1 MAITDSTRTPE
12 PRHTDGAEHGDPD
25 RPESRHPDEA
35 EPGRRGIGWGGASL
49 IEMLSE
55 SERLFAQ
62 SGRYAGIDEL
72 SLMRS
77 DPIGYEKLFS
87 RLRGG
92 LVSAR
97 ATALNISASPIVR
110 ELGELCFALY
120 TPEGDS
126 IALST
131 GIIVHVH
138 TMSDA
143 IKWMVRHD
151 YESNPGIAP
160 GDIFANNDPT
170 IGDVHNA
177 DVQTFVPIFFEGEL
191 IAWAGGVTHVLDIGA
206 STPGGVPVGPT
217 MRYEDGID
225 LPCMKIGQGDELA
238 TWHLERCRKRTR
250 ASAYYLLDERTR
262 LAGCHMIRDA
272 VERMLAEEG
281 AERFK
286 RFSREVIEEGR
297 RSFKARIR
305 EMTVP
310 GRYRSPAIF
319 DAEFADK
326 QQLPARARRD
336 ILMHSPFEVR
346 IGGDGTYALDFD
358 GTSAWG
364 WHSMNCTPSGM
375 QGAIWVMFTQTL
387 ICNDKVNDGA
397 YLAIETNFPEG
408 TIANIGTAE
417 GSTAIS
423 WAFLQPSFTGFPRTI
438 SRALQARGFIEEVL
452 AAYSVSGNVQQGG
465 GIDQY
470 GNSSAIMNF
479 EVSAQGMGAKYV
491 LDGTD
496 YCAAMFNPEGDMG
509 DCEMWELISPFL
521 YLSRRVKASSGGPGR
536 HRGGSSFESLFMV
549 NNTAFWEL
557 QNIGTGRVL
566 ASPGLFGG
574 YPGAT
579 AYLHNIHGADLTERA
594 RRGEAYPV
602 ADGDFEAPALMAIG
616 GLREYA
622 NDGMTLLS
630 PFANGD
636 LYLSVMKGGA
646 GLGDPLLRPVEAVRR
661 DVAEGHLLPRF
672 AESIYGISD
681 RAEFRARR
689 LQRAVPTRQW
699 ATAERARILAQDLAE
714 PVKAAYAESMRLSPR
729 WAAEYRGFWDLPEDF
744 EFDALTPTVSAWGSQ
759 PGRIDPDRAA
769 DEFLAASDVHAPGP
783 AADGARQRAEQTP
796 GWAGGGRPDTQTL
809 AALLDEKLS
818 RQEVTEIQSAY
829 KDSDRFEKWISVLQE
844 RVPYTDAIVMPAGEG
859 INIVREAGGRLIHR
873 CDCGQELGE
882 HNRNWK
888 MHALVHIREDEES
901 LLEIYPKM
909 AGPDPSLQQVREYI
923 CPSCA
928 RQLEVEALPPGY
940 PVVHEFLPDI
950 EGFYRGWLGRE
961 VP

>member
-1 MAITDSTRTPE
+1 MATLDSTRRTS
-12 PRHTDGAEHGDPD
+12 GQHG
-25 RPESRHPDEA
+25 
-35 EPGRRGIGWGGASL
+35 GIGWDGRTLLS
-49 IEMLSE
+49 MLEESE
-55 SERLFAQ
+55 SLFAQ
-62 SGRYAGIDEL
+62 TGHYAGLRDLEMM
-72 SLMRS
+72 SG

-97 ATALNISASPIVR
+97 STALNISASPIVR

-126 IALST
+126 LALST

-143 IKWMVRHD
+143 IKWMVRHR
-151 YESNPGIAP
+151 YEENPGIRP
-160 GDIFANNDPT
+160 GDVFANNDPT

-177 DVQTFVPIFFEGEL
+177 DVQTFVPIFWEDEL

-225 LPCMKIGQGDELA
+225 LPCMKIGEHDELA
-238 TWHLERCRKRTR
+238 PWHLERCRKRTR
-250 ASAYYLLDERTR
+250 ASAYYMLDERTR

-272 VERMLAEEG
+272 VERVLAEEG
-281 AERFK
+281 TRRFK
-286 RFSREVIEEGR
+286 QFSREVIEEGR

-305 EMTVP
+305 EMTIP
-310 GRYRSPAIF
+310 GRYRSPAVF
-319 DAEFADK
+319 DAEFSDK
-326 QQLPARARRD
+326 EQLPARARRD
-336 ILMHSPFEVR
+336 IVMHSPFEVR
-346 IGGDGTYALDFD
+346 IGGDGTYELDYD
-358 GTSAWG
+358 GCSAWG

-387 ICNDKVNDGA
+387 ICNDKINDGA
-397 YLAIETNFPEG
+397 YFAIKTNFPEG
-408 TIANIGTAE
+408 TISNLGEAE
-417 GSTAIS
+417 GSTAIA

-438 SRALQARGFIEEVL
+438 SRALQARGFIEEIL

-470 GNSSAIMNF
+470 GSSSAIMNF

-509 DCEMWELISPFL
+509 DVEMWELISPFV

-549 NNTAFWEL
+549 NKTPFWEL

-566 ASPGLFGG
+566 SSAGLFGG

-579 AYLHNIHGADLTERA
+579 AYIHNIHGADLTERA
-594 RRGEAYPV
+594 LRGEAYPV
-602 ADGDFEAPALMAIG
+602 ADGDFEHPALMEIEG
-616 GLREYA
+616 TSREYK

-646 GLGDPLLRPVEAVRR
+646 GLGDPLLRPVADVQR
-661 DVAEGHLLPRF
+661 DVSEGHLLPRF
-672 AESIYGISD
+672 AESVYGVGD
-681 RAEFRARR
+681 RDAHRRRRLERAR
-689 LQRAVPTRQW
+689 PTREW
-699 ATAERARILAQDLAE
+699 VAGERARILAQDLARPIKE
-714 PVKAAYAESMRLSPR
+714 MYAESMRLSSR

-744 EFDALTPTVSAWGSQ
+744 DFDVLTPTVTVARAQ
-759 PGRIDPDRAA
+759 PGRTDPDDAA
-769 DEFLAASDVHAPGP
+769 DAFLAASEPVASAPSP
-783 AADGARQRAEQTP
+783 
-796 GWAGGGRPDTQTL
+796 GGGRLDRETL
-809 AALLDEKLS
+809 EALLDERLS
-818 RQEVTEIQSAY
+818 RREVKEIQSGY
-829 KDSDRFEKWISVLQE
+829 KDADRFEKWISVLQD
-844 RVPYTDAIVMPAGEG
+844 RVAYDDPIVLPAGEG
-859 INIVREAGGRLIHR
+859 LNIVRRRSDGQLVHR
-873 CDCGQELGE
+873 CDCGHDFCA

-888 MHALVHIREDEES
+888 MDAVVHVRESEEAI
-901 LLEIYPKM
+901 LEVYPKM
-909 AGPDPSLQQVREYI
+909 AGPDPTLQQLREYF

-940 PVVHEFLPDI
+940 PVVHEFLPDVA
-950 EGFYRGWLGRE
+950 GFYRGWLGRE
-961 VP
+961 VPV

>member
-1 MAITDSTRTPE
+1 MAIAQATPE
-12 PRHTDGAEHGDPD
+12 SELGAPN
-25 RPESRHPDEA
+25 
-35 EPGRRGIGWGGASL
+35 IGWDGRSL
-49 IEMLSE
+49 QEMLTE
-55 SERLFAQ
+55 SERLFADTGHYYGLQ
-62 SGRYAGIDEL
+62 EL
-72 SLMRS
+72 TLMAS

-97 ATALNISASPIVR
+97 ETALNISASPIVR

-126 IALST
+126 LALST

-143 IKWMVRHD
+143 IKWMVRQG
-151 YESNPGIAP
+151 YEDNPRIRP

-177 DVQTFVPIFFEGEL
+177 DVQTFVPIFWEGEL

-225 LPCMKIGQGDELA
+225 LPCMKIGERDELA
-238 TWHLERCRKRTR
+238 PWHLERCRKRTR
-250 ASAYYLLDERTR
+250 ASAYYMLDERTR
-262 LAGCHMIRDA
+262 LAGCHMVRQA
-272 VERMLAEEG
+272 VERVLLEEG
-281 AERFK
+281 PQRFK
-286 RFSREVIEEGR
+286 AFSREVIEEGR

-310 GRYRSPAIF
+310 GRYRSPAGF

-326 QQLPARARRD
+326 PELPARARRD
-336 ILMHSPFEVR
+336 VIMHSPFEVR
-346 IGGDGTYALDFD
+346 IGGDGTYELDYD
-358 GTSAWG
+358 GCSAWG

-397 YLAIETNFPEG
+397 YFAIETNFPEG
-408 TIANIGTAE
+408 TISNLGDAE
-417 GSTAIS
+417 GSTAIA

-479 EVSAQGMGAKYV
+479 EISAQGMGAKYV

-509 DCEMWELISPFL
+509 DIEMWELISPFV

-549 NNTAFWEL
+549 NKTPFWEL

-566 ASPGLFGG
+566 SSSGLFGG

-579 AYLHNIHGADLTERA
+579 AYIHNIHGADLTERA
-594 RRGEAYPV
+594 MRGEAYPV
-602 ADGDFEAPALMAIG
+602 ADGDFESPALMEIQG
-616 GLREYA
+616 SSREYKQ
-622 NDGMTLLS
+622 DGMTMLS
-630 PFANGD
+630 PFAAGD

-646 GLGDPLLRPVEAVRR
+646 GLGDPLLRPVERIR
-661 DVAEGHLLPRF
+661 TDVEEGHLLPRF
-672 AESIYGISD
+672 AESVYGVSD
-681 RAEFRARR
+681 RDAFRRRR
-689 LQRAVPTRQW
+689 LARAVPVREWVAAQR
-699 ATAERARILAQDLAE
+699 ERILAQDLAE
-714 PVKAAYAESMRLSPR
+714 VVKVMYAESMRLSPR

-744 EFDALTPTVSAWGSQ
+744 EYDVLTPTVTAARSQ
-759 PGRIDPDRAA
+759 VGKLDPDDAA
-769 DEFLAASDVHAPGP
+769 DAFLAASDPRPGEEP
-783 AADGARQRAEQTP
+783 SRET
-796 GWAGGGRPDTQTL
+796 GGTLDSQTL
-809 AALLDEKLS
+809 AGLLDERLT
-818 RQEVTEIQSAY
+818 RREVKEIQSGY
-829 KDSDRFEKWISVLQE
+829 KDSDRFQKWIAVLQE
-844 RVPYTDAIVMPAGEG
+844 RVPYEDPIVLPAGEG
-859 INIVREAGGRLIHR
+859 LNIVRRRSDGQLVHR
-873 CDCGQELGE
+873 CDCGHDFCA

-888 MHALVHIREDEES
+888 MDAVVFVRETEQD

-909 AGPDPSLQQVREYI
+909 AGPDPTLQQIREFY

-928 RQLEVEALPPGY
+928 RQLEVEALQPGY
-940 PVVHEFLPDI
+940 PVVHEFLPDV

-961 VP
+961 LPR